1 MAMLNGVTVPV
12 QLNGP
17 FGSVQWQVNWGSVT
31 AAVAA
36 LSVPNVAR
44 GTVGTVA
51 RGATGVVRG
60 AAGLLRAIPGAAAA
74 SAPR

>member
-1 MAMLNGVTVPV
+1 
-12 QLNGP
+12 
-17 FGSVQWQVNWGSVT
+17 VNWTSVT

-44 GTVGTVA
+44 GAVGTVT
-51 RGATGVVRG
+51 RGATGVMRG